1 MKYVSSVLCVYG
13 VCQRASITGNKLLDE
28 TEMLQKRASDY
39 VRIATTRKTKQ
50 AKEKSCHGE
59 INLSYDMDAPSVKAV
74 ES

>member
-39 VRIATTRKTKQ
+39 VSIATTRKTKQ
-50 AKEKSCHGE
+50 RRKKVVTEK
-59 INLSYDMDAPSVKAV
+59 
-74 ES
+74 